1 MQHLLT
7 QPASR
12 TSRPPIEK
20 GQGLV
25 ELAIIIPFL
34 VIIVVGL
41 LDLGRAYFSVI
52 IINNAAREGVRYL
65 SVHRSDKGTVGTC
78 DYTVGSVPFTYNG
91 TFSQTKCAAL
101 AEAQGTIVRLT
112 ASDVT
117 ATCTDNDAPSDGKCD
132 SGFPYSY
139 PAVVTV
145 RTTFNPIFWPGV
157 FTFSR
162 TAKMLVP

>member
-1 MQHLLT
+1 MQFRRF
-7 QPASR
+7 QPALQASQ
-12 TSRPPIEK
+12 PPAEK

-25 ELAIIIPFL
+25 ELAIVLPVL
-34 VIIVVGL
+34 IVVVIGL

-52 IINNAAREGVRYL
+52 IINNAAREGARYL
-65 SVHRSDKGTVGTC
+65 SSHRSDMGTVGTC
-78 DYTVGSVPFTYNG
+78 DYFVGTVPFTYTG
-91 TFSQTKCAAL
+91 TYSQTKCAAL
-101 AEAQGTIVRLT
+101 KEVQGTIVRLT

-117 ATCTDNDAPSDGKCD
+117 ATCTDNDDPSDGKCD
-132 SGFPYSY
+132 TGFPYSF

-145 RTTFNPIFWPGV
+145 QTSFNPIFWPGI